1 MARAK
6 KSRCMEASGNG
17 LYVRDCWVLSRMTSL
32 LPALSIQGCNYG
44 SAGKIEET
52 FEHNAIF
59 STKTA
64 VRGSENWG
72 LVSISSIFPPHF
84 RI

>member
-1 MARAK
+1 MEVRG
-6 KSRCMEASGNG
+6 KSR
-17 LYVRDCWVLSRMTSL
+17 
-32 LPALSIQGCNYG
+32 
-44 SAGKIEET
+44 T

-72 LVSISSIFPPHF
+72 LVSISSIFPALPNLTPCRTLITSSSGWF
-84 RI
+84 IANGVFCGA